1 MTSDPDTTWAARP
14 AELQRRHWISAAK
27 DVWTGISRDRLSLIA
42 AGIAFFGLLA
52 LFPAI
57 TALMAIAGLF
67 LTPGDVTAQI
77 QQISAMMPPS
87 AADIVIE
94 QAKSV
99 AGSDQGGLG
108 LAAALG
114 VIIALYSASA
124 GVSNLIAGLNVCYG
138 VRESRNFIK
147 LKAVTMVMTL
157 LLIVAFLMSLSV
169 VLVLPG
175 VLSLLQL
182 GATVE
187 ITVSILRWILLLGFT
202 VTGIA
207 LIYHFGPDRR
217 PARWRWVTPG
227 ALIACLLWIV
237 ASFGFSLYAENFGS
251 YQETFGSLA
260 GVVLLLFWL
269 WISAFIVLLGAR
281 INAALEDQTRAPTQ
295 QAD

>member
-1 MTSDPDTTWAARP
+1 M
-14 AELQRRHWISAAK
+14 
-27 DVWTGISRDRLSLIA
+27 
-42 AGIAFFGLLA
+42 
-52 LFPAI
+52 
-57 TALMAIAGLF
+57 
-67 LTPGDVTAQI
+67 
-77 QQISAMMPPS
+77 
-87 AADIVIE
+87 
-94 QAKSV
+94 
-99 AGSDQGGLG
+99 
-108 LAAALG
+108 
-114 VIIALYSASA
+114 IIALYSASA
-124 GVSNLIAGLNVCYG
+124 GVSNLIAGLNVCYA
-138 VRESRNFIK
+138 VRETRNFIK

-157 LLIVAFLMSLSV
+157 LLIVAFLMSLAV

-175 VLSLLQL
+175 VLSVLQL

-227 ALIACLLWIV
+227 AVIACVLWIV

-295 QAD
+295 QAA